1 MLLNFRGDSAPCEV
15 KTQMANYHYV
25 VNGQSNGPVTIEQ
38 IDDLVKTGGIASD
51 TLIWTDGMPEWQP
64 YTAVRGG
71 SATGSPMGGARVA
84 VASAPAVGGA
94 VVCSVCNQSYPAD
107 QVIRY
112 GPSLVCGNCKPQFL
126 QRLREG
132 AAMGGTLDY
141 AGFGKRFGAK
151 FIDTLIV
158 YAINFGVG
166 LLLGLTG
173 GDDPSVTLV
182 ALAVNMGIAFGYPIF
197 FLGKWGQTLG
207 KMAVGVKVVSP
218 LGEPIGY
225 GRAAGRVLAEIITGF
240 TFGIGYLMVL
250 WDDEKRSLHDRIAST
265 RVVNVQ
271 KA

>member
-1 MLLNFRGDSAPCEV
+1 
-15 KTQMANYHYV
+15 MANYHYA

-38 IDDLVKTGGIASD
+38 IDDLVKTGSIASD

-64 YTAVRGG
+64 YSAIRGG
-71 SATGSPMGGARVA
+71 STAGAPRA
-84 VASAPAVGGA
+84 ALASAPPVAGA
-94 VVCSVCNQSYPAD
+94 VVCSVCNQSYPSD

-132 AAMGGTLDY
+132 AAVAGSLDY

-151 FIDTLIV
+151 FIDTILI
-158 YAINFGVG
+158 YAINFGFAFLVG
-166 LLLGLTG
+166 MVA
-173 GDDPSVTLV
+173 GDDPSIALV
-182 ALAVNMGIAFGYPIF
+182 AGVLNMVIAFGYPIF

-218 LGEPIGY
+218 DGEPIGY
-225 GRAAGRVLAEIITGF
+225 GRAAGRVLAEIVTGF
-240 TFGIGYLMVL
+240 TIGIGYLMVL
-250 WDDEKRSLHDRIAST
+250 WDDERRSLHDRIAST